1 MAFSNPSIT
10 SAAIPTEAQP
20 NNRFTFEVTVRQ
32 DGPDPWASD
41 GSCTSAN
48 LDIAAWKTPIR
59 LMVDGEQV
67 DETELCLASGN
78 TKTGRLS
85 ASLSE
90 GQHELNVVVDSVGG
104 NAYDLKPMQTEV
116 NDDVSQTVS
125 VSQDASDPSRPSST
139 DKITRWFQ
147 RLADALGGTT
157 QQIAFG
163 MVLAAVV
170 LVVL

>member
-1 MAFSNPSIT
+1 MAFSNPSIQ
-10 SAAIPTEAQP
+10 SASIPTEAQP
-20 NNRFTFEVTVRQ
+20 NNRFTFEVAVRQ

-48 LDIAAWKTPIR
+48 LDITAWKTPIR
-59 LMVDGEQV
+59 LLVDGEQV

-78 TKTGRLS
+78 TKTGTLS
-85 ASLSE
+85 ASLPD
-90 GQHELNVVVDSVGG
+90 GQHELTVVVDSVGG
-104 NAYDLKPMQTEV
+104 NAYDLKGMQTEV
-116 NDDVSQTVS
+116 NDDISQTVS

-139 DKITRWFQ
+139 DKITRWFEQ
-147 RLADALGGTT
+147 LADALGGTT

-163 MVLAAVV
+163 MVLAAIV